1 MLKLIWRAVRGKK
14 KVFAPIILK
23 VQALLIYSRVLLRSS
38 KATQQRADHASL
50 PLSTR
55 PGAGILD
62 LLFSTLTL
70 QCDGPYYDWQVFVHL
85 ERLSKRVWTVLDL
98 GDEVNAGFVATGAGA
113 VVFDTGATIEQ
124 GTQLRKIVE
133 EQTGEDVAFVIN
145 SHYHRRHCSG
155 NGAFD
160 TTFLFHRESYECMS
174 EEGLANTGNPNTTH
188 IVFTKDGML
197 KIGSVVFE
205 LRQAMGHS
213 PGSLVLSLP
222 GERVAFAGDLLF
234 VNHVPTT
241 THSDL
246 KKWASE
252 MAWLEKIPVD
262 TWVPGHGQIG
272 CRDDIRV
279 QRQYLEGLI
288 SSTTMLKRAGID
300 VEDILARGEIPLLG
314 TSPGCPHH
322 RRNMERAFRQVA

>member
-1 MLKLIWRAVRGKK
+1 M
-14 KVFAPIILK
+14 
-23 VQALLIYSRVLLRSS
+23 YN
-38 KATQQRADHASL
+38 KAQCRYESPLQQRSNHAIL
-50 PLSTR
+50 PLSIWAHTV
-55 PGAGILD
+55 ILD

-70 QCDGPYYDWQVFVHL
+70 QCVGPYSEWQVFVHL

-113 VVFDTGATIEQ
+113 VVFDTGANLEQ
-124 GTQLRKIVE
+124 GKKLRKIVE
-133 EQTGEDVAFVIN
+133 EQTGEEVTFVIN

-155 NGAFD
+155 NAAFD
-160 TTFLFHRESYECMS
+160 ATFLFHRESYECMS
-174 EEGLANTGNPNTTH
+174 DEGRANKNKPNTTH

-205 LRQAMGHS
+205 LRQAMGHA

-234 VNHVPTT
+234 VGHVPTT

-246 KKWASE
+246 KKWACE

-262 TWVPGHGQIG
+262 TYVPGHGQIG
-272 CRDDIRV
+272 SREDIRI
-279 QRQYLEGLI
+279 QRQYLESLI

-322 RRNMERAFRQVA
+322 RRNLERAFRQVA